1 MGTSPDQMR
10 AEINATR
17 DRLSDDVNRLADHAS
32 PRHIVRRRTERVRGT
47 FTGFKEQIMG
57 SASDTAHSVAE
68 GARSAAGSLQGGA
81 GQVTGT
87 TRDTAQQAGEM
98 LSQAPEHARRQTQGH
113 PLAAGLIAFG
123 VGVLASSLLPTT
135 EAEEQAASALVEQGK
150 ESLEPVKQAA
160 LDSAQHL
167 KEHARD
173 AAQSAAD
180 EVKGTAQ
187 EALQTTQEE
196 ARDQAGTV
204 AGQAR
209 DSAQQVTENTRQQ

>member
-32 PRHIVRRRTERVRGT
+32 PRHIVRRRTDRVRGT

-98 LSQAPEHARRQTQGH
+98 LSQAPEQARRQTQGH

-204 AGQAR
+204 ADQAR
-209 DSAQQVTENTRQQ
+209 GSAQQVTENTRQQ